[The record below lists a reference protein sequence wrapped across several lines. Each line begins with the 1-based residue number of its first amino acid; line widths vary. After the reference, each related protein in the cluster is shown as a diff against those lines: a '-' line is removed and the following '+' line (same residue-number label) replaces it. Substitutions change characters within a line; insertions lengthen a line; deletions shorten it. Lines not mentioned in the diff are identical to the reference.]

1 MTKSWYRNHSD
12 LRTERGRTR
21 KQSEA
26 VLCQDNKRIPHKGS
40 SFFKS
45 KENEF
50 FLLLDKRQRSGPTC
64 QMLRQSYC
72 LMGDL
77 STRFMGKGE
86 CLESTK
92 KHAILPAQ
100 AFSCL
105 NNVNSICPFCQFSH
119 SVIFD
124 VSRPHGLQH
133 ARLPCPSPTP
143 GACSNS
149 YPSSWWCHPIISSSV
164 IRFSSCLQLFP
175 LKPS

>member
-26 VLCQDNKRIPHKGS
+26 VLCQDNKRSPHKGS

-50 FLLLDKRQRSGPTC
+50 FLLLDKRQRSGPTF

-77 STRFMGKGE
+77 STHFMGKGE
-86 CLESTK
+86 CLESTR

-100 AFSCL
+100 TFSC
-105 NNVNSICPFCQFSH
+105 
-119 SVIFD
+119 
-124 VSRPHGLQH
+124 SRPHGLQH

-164 IRFSSCLQLFP
+164 VPFSSCLQLFP